1 MRLLTPAKVALLV
14 LIDMYVDNEIPCT
27 AHRPVLEFLTLHTM
41 NIDLPLL
48 RHKLSPA
55 KAQAHVS
62 RIRTVE
68 ATVEIVAS
76 VAVFQQLL
84 LPLASKATG
93 TGTGTGTGNSPAHS
107 LWDVFL
113 QRLWK
118 VNSLNEMHVFIATR
132 PRRLLRQWT
141 DASTAAADD
150 EPESD
155 AEPGDQPQSSAVL
168 RPRRRLRLTAN
179 SPFGQ
184 FVRTCRVDLQR
195 QTFQQTAQ
203 LWQAFI
209 TYRQPTAGQ
218 MRAAAPLR
226 GRFAFDG
233 VLDDAAPTEDG
244 GGWAAD
250 EVRALA
256 DVVYGDMLRG
266 DVTEGV
272 AVSTSDIENLIDFQ
286 VQRMHSFGC
295 RVPMEIRHQFED
307 MVRDAKIVPSKTH
320 YLRYLEAWKAGDY
333 TTAFDQVYR
342 FFDYSLTNNDRQS
355 YQMAL
360 MTLAVINSDFGC
372 YDDALTAM
380 LEAISTARENGDVR
394 TLNMCLRWLFRF
406 DLNQPALLRALD
418 SSTMLT
424 NMHETFSYLKTKSA
438 EAGMIPLIV
447 STYFLEAEYG
457 LATGDSLAAISE
469 AMMRACYLIGSKN
482 LPDCFGA
489 KATTAS
495 RVWSRMGVALL
506 SRLECDVFL
515 QCGATAA
522 NLSTIVQVTIGKAN
536 HCALMGDYPGALALV
551 EGLTVRFHGLM
562 MPDIAEAIVRTT
574 RCIRAQQ
581 LLSQGRLRQADAAIA
596 LLAQQP
602 DGLPRALAAHH
613 FMQLDSLFRRGE
625 YTAALERIDDML
637 AQLDTGTTSISLQ
650 LRLML
655 CKARIFTRCAKPVRG
670 LTISV
675 RAAML
680 ALAARAVPYLC
691 EAAGL
696 LANVLNSLGE
706 YAAAQHLLAAAL
718 PRLLETE
725 HGALV
730 GEMYLVLAD
739 AYMGV
744 AGEMAAPP
752 RRMASEPADS
762 AVASTAPSPSAPPS
776 TPPMRATSPTDDDHH
791 FGQRVPPPPPVVV
804 PLTAEQMHAAL
815 ERDAAAAYSVDRGQ
829 AREALA
835 QALWALERALE
846 HYGETGDADGQ
857 CEALSKKAT
866 ALRIAGEQE
875 RAEAAASGYLRMRE
889 ESTGRVF

>member
-14 LIDMYVDNEIPCT
+14 LIDMYVDNEIPCA
-27 AHRPVLEFLTLHTM
+27 AHRPVLEFLTLHIM
-41 NIDLPLL
+41 NIDLPFL
-48 RHKLSPA
+48 RHKLLP
-55 KAQAHVS
+55 KKTQVHVS

-76 VAVFQQLL
+76 VSVFQEVLSRLL
-84 LPLASKATG
+84 WKVAGDG
-93 TGTGTGTGNSPAHS
+93 TTHS

-132 PRRLLRQWT
+132 PRRLLRQWS
-141 DASTAAADD
+141 DATTAAAAAADGD
-150 EPESD
+150 EPASD
-155 AEPGDQPQSSAVL
+155 SEPGDQPAVL
-168 RPRRRLRLTAN
+168 RPRRRLRLAAN

-184 FVRTCRVDLQR
+184 FVRTCRVDMQ
-195 QTFQQTAQ
+195 QQKFQQTAQ

-209 TYRQPTAGQ
+209 TYRQPTAAQ
-218 MRAAAPLR
+218 MRAMAPQM
-226 GRFAFDG
+226 GKYGFDG
-233 VLDDAAPTEDG
+233 VLDGANEVED
-244 GGWAAD
+244 GWAA
-250 EVRALA
+250 EHVKALA
-256 DVVYGDMLRG
+256 GVVYGDMLRG

-295 RVPMEIRHQFED
+295 RVPVEIRHQFED

-320 YLRYLEAWKAGDY
+320 YLRYLEAWKAGNY

-380 LEAISTARENGDVR
+380 LEAISTARENGDVL

-406 DLNQPALLRALD
+406 DLNQPALMRALD

-438 EAGMIPLIV
+438 EVGMIPLIV

-457 LATGDSLAAISE
+457 LAIGDSLAAISE
-469 AMMRACYLIGSKN
+469 SMMRACYLIGSKN
-482 LPDCFGA
+482 LPGCLGS
-489 KATTAS
+489 KAATGS
-495 RVWSRMGVALL
+495 KVWSRMGVALL
-506 SRLECDVFL
+506 SRLECEVFL
-515 QCGATAA
+515 RCGAAEA
-522 NLSTIVQVTIGKAN
+522 NLSDIVQVTIGMAN
-536 HCALMGDYPGALALV
+536 HFALVGDYAGALALV
-551 EGLTVRFHGLM
+551 ESLNTRFHGLM
-562 MPDIAEAIVRTT
+562 MPDIAEAIVRTS
-574 RCIRAQQ
+574 RCIQAQQ
-581 LLSQGRLRQADAAIA
+581 FLSQGNLIKADEIIA

-602 DGLPRALAAHH
+602 EGIPQALAAHH
-613 FMQLDSLFRRGE
+613 FMQLDSLYRHGAFSI
-625 YTAALERIDDML
+625 ALERIEDML
-637 AQLDTGTTSISLQ
+637 AKLDAGTNSISLQ

-655 CKARIFTRCAKPVRG
+655 CKVRIFTRCAKPVRG
-670 LTISV
+670 LTIAV

-680 ALAARAVPYLC
+680 ALSARAVPFLC

-696 LANVLNSLGE
+696 LANVLNALGE
-706 YAAAQHLLAAAL
+706 YEGAQSLLGAAL
-718 PRLLETE
+718 PRILETD

-730 GEMYLVLAD
+730 GEMYLILAD

-744 AGEMAAPP
+744 AGAIATPQRKTP
-752 RRMASEPADS
+752 SEPADS
-762 AVASTAPSPSAPPS
+762 ALASTAPSPSTAAPPS
-776 TPPMRATSPTDDDHH
+776 TPPMRATSPNDDHFDQH
-791 FGQRVPPPPPVVV
+791 VPPPPPPPPMVA
-804 PLTAEQMHAAL
+804 PLTAEQVQEAI
-815 ERDAAAAYSVDRGQ
+815 ERDLGYNLNRGH

-835 QALWALERALE
+835 NALWALDRALT
-846 HYGETGDADGQ
+846 HFKDTDDRCGQ

-875 RAEAAASGYLRMRE
+875 RAEAAASGYLRIK
-889 ESTGRVF
+889 TL

>member
-14 LIDMYVDNEIPCT
+14 LIDMYVDNEIPCA
-27 AHRPVLEFLTLHTM
+27 AHRAVLDFLTLHTM

-48 RHKLSPA
+48 RHKLSP
-55 KAQAHVS
+55 KKTQVLVG

-76 VAVFQQLL
+76 VSVFQELL
-84 LPLASKATG
+84 SRLAWETAGDG
-93 TGTGTGTGNSPAHS
+93 TMTHS
-107 LWDVFL
+107 LWDMFL

-118 VNSLNEMHVFIATR
+118 VDSLNEMHVFIATR
-132 PRRLLRQWT
+132 PRRLLSNAT
-141 DASTAAADD
+141 SKASANAAAAAADD
-150 EPESD
+150 DDHEPASD
-155 AEPGDQPQSSAVL
+155 SETGDQSAVL
-168 RPRRRLRLTAN
+168 RPRRRLRLAAN

-184 FVRTCRVDLQR
+184 FVRTCRVDMQR

-209 TYRQPTAGQ
+209 TYRQPTAAQ
-218 MRAAAPLR
+218 MRVMAPHM
-226 GRFAFDG
+226 GKFGFDS
-233 VLDDAAPTEDG
+233 VLDGAGEREV
-244 GGWAAD
+244 GWAAQ
-250 EVRALA
+250 EIRALA
-256 DVVYGDMLRG
+256 GVVYGDMLRG
-266 DVTEGV
+266 DVSEGV

-295 RVPMEIRHQFED
+295 RVPLEIRHQFED

-333 TTAFDQVYR
+333 TTAFDHVYR

-380 LEAISTARENGDVR
+380 LEAISTARENGDVH

-438 EAGMIPLIV
+438 EVGMIPLIV

-457 LATGDSLAAISE
+457 LAIGDSLAAICE

-482 LPDCFGA
+482 LPGCFGS
-489 KATTAS
+489 KAITGS

-506 SRLECDVFL
+506 SRLEYEVFL
-515 QCGATAA
+515 RCGAADA
-522 NLSTIVQVTIGKAN
+522 NLSDIVQVTIGKAN
-536 HCALMGDYPGALALV
+536 HLALCGDYAGATELV
-551 EGLTVRFHGLM
+551 ESLKTRFHGLM
-562 MPDIAEAIVRTT
+562 MPDISEAIVSTR
-574 RCIRAQQ
+574 RCIQAQQ
-581 LLSQGRLRQADAAIA
+581 LLSQGNLAKADEAIG

-602 DGLPRALAAHH
+602 DGLPQTLGAHH
-613 FMQLDSLFRRGE
+613 FLQLESLYRHGAFSI
-625 YTAALERIDDML
+625 ALERIEDML
-637 AQLDTGTTSISLQ
+637 AKLDTGTNSIALQ

-655 CKARIFTRCAKPVRG
+655 CKVRIFTRCAKPVRG
-670 LTISV
+670 LTIAV

-680 ALAARAVPYLC
+680 ALSAHAVPFLC

-696 LANVLNSLGE
+696 LANVLNALGE
-706 YAAAQHLLAAAL
+706 YEGAQSLLCAAL

-725 HGALV
+725 HSTLV
-730 GEMYLVLAD
+730 GEMYLILAD

-744 AGEMAAPP
+744 AGVRAAPQQHLP
-752 RRMASEPADS
+752 KTSSDMADS
-762 AVASTAPSPSAPPS
+762 VLASTAPSPSTAAAPS
-776 TPPMRATSPTDDDHH
+776 TPPMRATSPTDDH
-791 FGQRVPPPPPVVV
+791 FDQHVLPPPPPPPPPMVV
-804 PLTAEQMHAAL
+804 PLTMAEQIQEVI
-815 ERDAAAAYSVDRGQ
+815 ERDVGYNLNRGN
-829 AREALA
+829 AREALES
-835 QALWALERALE
+835 ALWALDRALT
-846 HYGETGDADGQ
+846 HFVETDDRSGQ
-857 CEALSKKAT
+857 SEALSKKAT

-875 RAEAAASGYLRMRE
+875 RSEMAASEYLRIK
-889 ESTGRVF
+889 TL